1 MSRMAN
7 INRLRVRRAE
17 LDITQGRAAKVAGM
31 GRYRF
36 WQIEN
41 GEGPEATA
49 DEQRAIAKALKA
61 KASDLFPEQV
71 TA

>member
-1 MSRMAN
+1 MQ

-17 LDITQGRAAKVAGM
+17 LDITQGRAAKAAGM

-41 GEGPEATA
+41 GDGPEATD
-49 DEQRAIAKALKA
+49 DEIKNICKALKCKRA
-61 KASDLFPEQV
+61 DLFPEV
-71 TA
+71 AEATR

>member
-1 MSRMAN
+1 MQTV
-7 INRLRVRRAE
+7 NRLRVRRAE

-41 GEGPEATA
+41 GEGPDATP
-49 DEQRAIAKALKA
+49 DEQKAIAKALKT
-61 KASDLFPEQV
+61 KAADLFPEQV

>member
-1 MSRMAN
+1 MP
-7 INRLRVRRAE
+7 INKLRVRRAE

-41 GEGPEATA
+41 GEGPDATP

-61 KASDLFPEQV
+61 KTGDLFPEQV
-71 TA
+71 SA

>member
-1 MSRMAN
+1 MLRMQTVN
-7 INRLRVRRAE
+7 KLRVRRAE
-17 LDITQGRAAKVAGM
+17 LTITQSRAAKAAGM

-41 GEGPEATA
+41 GDGPDPTP

-61 KASDLFPEQV
+61 KAADLFLDQV
-71 TA
+71 SA

>member
-1 MSRMAN
+1 MLRMQTVN
-7 INRLRVRRAE
+7 KLRVRRAE

-41 GEGPEATA
+41 NEGPDPTPAE
-49 DEQRAIAKALKA
+49 RKAIAKALKA
-61 KASDLFPEQV
+61 KADDLFPEQV
-71 TA
+71 SA